1 MENIISSVSSNE
13 RLNNVNESAIMQ
25 DKADTP
31 DNSAGTAVVPEDT
44 QTGSARDT
52 LIESLQSENAAL
64 TARIKSLDEQI
75 AHLIR
80 TGGQIG
86 QPNPDIPADTGQITQ
101 PADNPEPVDF
111 SDLAKQIFDR

>member
-1 MENIISSVSSNE
+1 MENTNDC
-13 RLNNVNESAIMQ
+13 LNNENESAIMQ

-31 DNSAGTAVVPEDT
+31 NESAGTPIPEDT

-111 SDLAKQIFDR
+111 GDLAKQIFER

>member
-1 MENIISSVSSNE
+1 MENTNE
-13 RLNNVNESAIMQ
+13 RLNNENENAIMQ
-25 DKADTP
+25 DKADNP
-31 DNSAGTAVVPEDT
+31 DTSAGTAVVPEDT
-44 QTGSARDT
+44 HTGSSAQDT

-101 PADNPEPVDF
+101 PADNPESVDF
-111 SDLAKQIFDR
+111 NDLARQIFDH